1 MKVSLILNDKQT
13 TLSFFRDDVAEFVRK
28 REWAKF
34 HTPKNLIQALQ
45 IEAAELS
52 EIFLFKD
59 YPIEEILN
67 NQELLAD
74 ISDEIAD
81 IFIYLIS
88 LINVCEIDLTE
99 AFNNKMKK
107 NRTKYPINEFN
118 NGNYYKK

>member
-1 MKVSLILNDKQT
+1 MSLILNDKQT
-13 TLSFFRDDVAEFVRK
+13 TLSFFKDDVAEFVRK
-28 REWAKF
+28 REWGKF

-88 LINVCEIDLTE
+88 LINACEIDLTE

>member
-1 MKVSLILNDKQT
+1 MNVILNDKQT
-13 TLSFFRDDVAEFVRK
+13 TLLFFKDEVAEFVRK
-28 REWAKF
+28 REWVKF

-59 YPIEEILN
+59 YPIEQILN
-67 NQELLAD
+67 NQEVLED

-81 IFIYLIS
+81 IFIYLVS
-88 LINVCEIDLTE
+88 LINVCGIDLTE

-107 NRTKYPINEFN
+107 NCAKYPLKEFKD
-118 NGNYYKK
+118 GIYYKK